1 MQMDKN
7 PFLVSTIHL
16 QNSKVLIQPE
26 QAEATKGKNVIIG
39 EKRIITGDEKV
50 LSQEV
55 VVEKT
60 IDGKESLKI
69 TIKAPTFVGGGG
81 GQARANIVEETTRQ
95 PEAPQSVR
103 PVNATGQTGL
113 AWGHIAPPVRHDPHT
128 SQIGLQV
135 PG

>member
-16 QNSKVLIQPE
+16 QNSKVLIRPE

-60 IDGKESLKI
+60 TDGKESLKI
-69 TIKAPTFVGGGG
+69 TIKAPTFMGGAGLSKYCRG
-81 GQARANIVEETTRQ
+81 DDKATR
-95 PEAPQSVR
+95 SS
-103 PVNATGQTGL
+103 T
-113 AWGHIAPPVRHDPHT
+113 
-128 SQIGLQV
+128 IG
-135 PG
+135 

>member
-16 QNSKVLIQPE
+16 QNSKVLIRPE

-69 TIKAPTFVGGGG
+69 TIKAPTFMGGG
-81 GQARANIVEETTRQ
+81 GQARANILEETTRQ
-95 PEAPQSVR
+95 PKAPKSVR

-113 AWGHIAPPVRHDPHT
+113 ARGHTAPPVRHDPHT